1 MKPFFLILLI
11 TTTAFAL
18 PAPFHFEP
26 NQGQWEGEF
35 AYRCDVGNA
44 SYFLTS
50 TGMTIAVTAKDEGRR
65 MRDEEEMPEPQDSM
79 QTIRGHAVMVR
90 LVGASPNFELV
101 PEDKLSSYSNYFKG
115 SDQSQWKSRVPNY
128 GTVVAKEVW
137 PGIDVEYKADP
148 RGVETL
154 FHVKP
159 GADVSQIVV
168 QYYGLDAPL
177 RMDDQGNLVLV
188 TSVGNLYE
196 QAPFAYQIENR
207 MQANIP
213 VRYRLL
219 GDKRYRLVCEE
230 YNRTVELVID
240 PLVYSTFIAGSFR
253 DEVHDMAMDD
263 SHNKILGGYAGR
275 PGFPTTPGA
284 FQEDIGFGGF
294 VMKFT
299 PNADSLI
306 FSTYISGGGSL
317 WGNIRVAPDSTI
329 LFVEQAYLNWPTTPE
344 AYDTSYNGE
353 DEIGIV
359 HLSADGS
366 QLLYGT
372 YLGSS
377 GDDFVRDCE
386 VDSLGQLYIFGETHE
401 SDFPITPNALYGNFA
416 EYRCLFVS
424 IINPLGNL
432 SYSTFYAPV
441 FEGSRFAHDL
451 AIAEPGRIWI
461 AVSDYYGRGGMPTTP
476 DALVSET
483 TGRRAGYFARL
494 NLNAGVIE
502 YASYL
507 GAPHDGY
514 EEEFIRKI
522 VLTGSNRLLILGWTS
537 NPTFPMPSGGYNP
550 EPPTGTELDGYIL
563 ELQLPNTLL
572 RGTFFGGSSS
582 DQPQQLAIEASGDF
596 IIAGNTYSPD
606 LPMTPDAFD
615 STYFAGPDQYSDIFL
630 CRLSHDLTTLEYSTY
645 IGGEEEDYP
654 VSIAYD
660 SPNAIWLAGQTLS
673 YLFPITSEAM
683 FGQPSGG
690 FLLRMDLSHQSVNDP
705 FIPHPSSFAL
715 SSFPNPF
722 NPTATLSFTLP
733 HSAPVTIGIYNV
745 LGQTVYEENLGRLNA
760 GEHQYQFD
768 ASELPSGVYLARVQ
782 AGELSQMRKI
792 VLLR

>member
-1 MKPFFLILLI
+1 
-11 TTTAFAL
+11 
-18 PAPFHFEP
+18 
-26 NQGQWEGEF
+26 
-35 AYRCDVGNA
+35 
-44 SYFLTS
+44 
-50 TGMTIAVTAKDEGRR
+50 
-65 MRDEEEMPEPQDSM
+65 MRDEAERYVPQD
-79 QTIRGHAVMVR
+79 TAWTVRGHAVMVR
-90 LVGASPNFELV
+90 LVGANPDFELV
-101 PEDKLSSYSNYFKG
+101 PEDKLVSYSNYFKG
-115 SDQSQWKSRVPNY
+115 RDQSQWKSRVPNY
-128 GTVVAKEVW
+128 GRVIAKEVW

-159 GADVSQIVV
+159 GADVNRIVV
-168 QYYGLDAPL
+168 QYDGLNAPL
-177 RMDDQGNLVLV
+177 RIDIDGNLVLV
-188 TSVGNLYE
+188 TSVGDLYE

-213 VRYRLL
+213 VWYRLL
-219 GDKRYRLVCEE
+219 GDNRYGLICEE

-253 DEVHDMAMDD
+253 DEVHDMTTDE

-329 LFVEQAYLNWPTTPE
+329 LFIEQVYLNWPTTPE

-377 GDDFVRDCE
+377 DDDFVRDCE
-386 VDSLGQLYIFGETHE
+386 VDSLGQVYIYGETR
-401 SDFPITPNALYGNFA
+401 SVDFPVTPNALYG
-416 EYRCLFVS
+416 EFVDYKCIFLS
-424 IINPLGNL
+424 ILNPEGQLV
-432 SYSTFYAPV
+432 YSTFYSPLLY
-441 FEGSRFAHDL
+441 AHRYAGDL
-451 AIAEPGRIWI
+451 VVIEPNRVWI
-461 AVSDYYGRGGMPTTP
+461 DISDNNGMGGMPITP

-483 TGRRAGYFARL
+483 TGYTSGYFARL
-494 NLNAGVIE
+494 NLTTGVVE

-507 GAPHDGY
+507 GAPHSGY
-514 EEEFIRKI
+514 EEEQLQRII
-522 VLTGSNRLLILGWTS
+522 PVGLNRLLLLGWTDNS
-537 NPTFPMPSGGYNP
+537 TFPMPPGGFNSG
-550 EPPTGTELDGYIL
+550 PPVDLDGYLL
-563 ELQLPNTLL
+563 ELQLPNQLL
-572 RGTFFGGSSS
+572 RGTFFGG
-582 DQPQQLAIEASGDF
+582 IEWETANNIKVEPSGTILVAGLTMSADF
-596 IIAGNTYSPD
+596 PV
-606 LPMTPDAFD
+606 TPDAFD
-615 STYFAGPDQYSDIFL
+615 STLNEGP
-630 CRLSHDLTTLEYSTY
+630 
-645 IGGEEEDYP
+645 DYP
-654 VSIAYD
+654 VDVYICRFSADLATLVYGTFLGGEGEEVKSVLVYD
-660 SPNAIWLAGQTLS
+660 SPNAIWLAGNTYS
-673 YLFPITSEAM
+673 FYFPLTYDAM
-683 FGQPSGG
+683 FWQISTG
-690 FLLRMDLSHQSVNDP
+690 FMLRMDLSTQSVDDP
-705 FIPHPSSFAL
+705 FIPHPSSFTL

-733 HSAPVTIGIYNV
+733 KSVPVTVSVFNV
-745 LGQTVYEENLGRLNA
+745 LGQSVYEEDLGRLNA
-760 GEHQYQFD
+760 GEHQHQFD

-782 AGELSQMRKI
+782 AGEESQMRKI
-792 VLLR
+792 VLLK